1 MKLDLKTIKLPKVK
15 PFCCS
20 GIMEEEY
27 NYFAEESG
35 DMFPFV
41 VTDDWICIILSK
53 TKNNE
58 TYYFIAS
65 IASRLEVS
73 KCNIDIVTNE
83 RSYVIKAKVNGN
95 WIEFDVSAEVLTTL
109 GLKELLKM
117 GVLYDER
124 QAKELQRYLM
134 MSAYKAE
141 TQTVHTTLGWQ
152 GNLFLSSKSF
162 PKNRTSS
169 KYIGCID
176 FQPKGSKEIYLDMIK
191 SQVIKYPPLL
201 FVWLIGFCSI
211 ILAYL
216 NKHFDFGCLIFA
228 LNNLSSK
235 GKTTAAMLSTSITSN
250 PIFDRGLIS
259 NFSGTANATL
269 NFVSLS
275 NGHTVV
281 LDEAGTAEALQSR
294 KLLYQMCS
302 GRERKRLNT
311 SGELKQTA
319 EFNSA
324 IIVTSEHS
332 IIDSSAPNGIRA
344 RIFEIT
350 DDLTVGAEHSNIIKT
365 TVFNNYGL
373 LYDDFICYVIDTPDR
388 IIEDYNIC
396 VNLLKTEYK
405 GCKGELTDR
414 VLEKL
419 SVVYLTAIYVNDC
432 FGLEF
437 DEERIKEYIYTLEN
451 RINTETDIA
460 DKALDC
466 ILDYIS
472 RNSSKFIRANISD
485 YESCVEGKIIKSNN
499 YAEISLL
506 KSVVET
512 QLAQNGFES
521 IKTLTEKWR
530 QKQILLCEKDR
541 AYKRVKLTKDLPTQP
556 CYVFK
561 LPICSSEHITKCKPI
576 YESVSSDNLDDV
588 DIKLNF

>member
-1 MKLDLKTIKLPKVK
+1 MKLNLKSIRKTKVK

-20 GIMEEEY
+20 GITKEEY
-27 NYFAEESG
+27 DCYAEESG

-41 VTDDWICIILSK
+41 VMDDWICIILSN
-53 TKNNE
+53 TKNKE

-65 IASRLEVS
+65 IASRFEIS
-73 KCNIDIVTNE
+73 KCNIDIVKNE
-83 RSYVIKAKVNGN
+83 RSYTIKAMVNSEY
-95 WIEFDVSAEVLTTL
+95 IYFDVKAEVLTTL

-141 TQTVHTTLGWQ
+141 TQAVHTTLGWN
-152 GNLFLSSKSF
+152 GDLFLSSKSF
-162 PKNRTSS
+162 PENKASS
-169 KYIGCID
+169 KYIGCVD
-176 FQPKGSKEIYLDMIK
+176 FRPKGSKEIYLDMIK
-191 SQVIKYPPLL
+191 SQVLQYTPLL

-250 PIFDRGLIS
+250 PIFDRGLIT
-259 NFSGTANATL
+259 NFSGTSNAVL
-269 NFVSLS
+269 NFVSHS

-311 SGELKQTA
+311 SGELKETA

-332 IIDSSAPNGIRA
+332 IIDNSAPNGIRA
-344 RIFEIT
+344 RIFELT
-350 DDLTVGAEHSNIIKT
+350 DEVTLSAEHSNIIKT
-365 TVFNNYGL
+365 TVLNNYGL
-373 LYDDFICYVIDTPDR
+373 LYDDFISYMIDTPDR

-396 VNLLKTEYK
+396 VDKLKTEYK

-414 VLEKL
+414 ILEKL

-437 DEERIKEYIYTLEN
+437 CEEHIKDYIYTLEN

-485 YESCVEGKIIKSNN
+485 YESCVEGKIIKGSNSV
-499 YAEISLL
+499 EISIL
-506 KSVVET
+506 KSVAEAL
-512 QLAQNGFES
+512 LAKNGYES
-521 IKTLTEKWR
+521 IKTLVEKWR

-541 AYKRVKLTKDLPTQP
+541 AYKRVKLTKDLPPQP

-561 LPICSSEHITKCKPI
+561 LPISSNEHITKCQSI

-588 DIKLNF
+588 DINFNL